1 MVKKCVAYG
10 CSNSNKENVSLHT
23 FPNPKRPGGEKILA
37 EWNRQVRTTR
47 ANRVGP
53 LKSHG
58 TYSWNSCVICSDHFT
73 SYSFEVK
80 SSVEMEIGFKTKSLL
95 KPDAVPTIFKRGT
108 HVLSSGSC
116 DMSPASQPH
125 QSDSSST
132 RRILQLSHWERFFL
146 VSEQNLLSLFTQC
159 PLCQTET
166 DVRQVCQYKR
176 VWQSQPDVGNT
187 KAGNISLSAS
197 ILFAGLSPA
206 KALRM
211 LNHMNVQNI
220 SYATYM
226 NHQTKYLVPSV
237 NDVYKIEHE
246 NVIKI
251 YFSLLLGHLAKYG
264 TYTVMEKTT
273 KKIIAAQ
280 FVQSNEVGSSTA
292 MEKEGLKRSLEQLSA
307 EGVNIAELV
316 TYRHVS
322 IRKMM
327 RENHPEIRH
336 SVDVW
341 NVVKGEL
348 DKLIVQRGCKLIAL
362 GSHII
367 NVHTHSDPLLTECQ
381 RGELKERKWFL
392 PYSKAY
398 SNLREIL
405 FSKNMQKD
413 VKQLTPKSIT
423 AGVESFHSLFNHM
436 APKMLHYHY
445 ETFYAR

>member
-1 MVKKCVAYG
+1 
-10 CSNSNKENVSLHT
+10 
-23 FPNPKRPGGEKILA
+23 
-37 EWNRQVRTTR
+37 
-47 ANRVGP
+47 
-53 LKSHG
+53 
-58 TYSWNSCVICSDHFT
+58 
-73 SYSFEVK
+73 
-80 SSVEMEIGFKTKSLL
+80 
-95 KPDAVPTIFKRGT
+95 
-108 HVLSSGSC
+108 
-116 DMSPASQPH
+116 
-125 QSDSSST
+125 
-132 RRILQLSHWERFFL
+132 
-146 VSEQNLLSLFTQC
+146 
-159 PLCQTET
+159 
-166 DVRQVCQYKR
+166 
-176 VWQSQPDVGNT
+176 
-187 KAGNISLSAS
+187 
-197 ILFAGLSPA
+197 
-206 KALRM
+206 
-211 LNHMNVQNI
+211 
-220 SYATYM
+220 M

-246 NVIKI
+246 NVIKSI
-251 YFSLLLGHLAKYG
+251 LEKQDEKGIVALGDGRADSPGHLAKYG

-392 PYSKAY
+392 PCKCFIIIMRLFMPAQQVQFQ
-398 SNLREIL
+398 IL
-405 FSKNMQKD
+405 LLSISSRYQIAILHFNENCNQKQARTKSGD
-413 VKQLTPKSIT
+413 ERYNVKYPKYKKGSHT
-423 AGVESFHSLFNHM
+423 LCKVFEKTLALSF
-436 APKMLHYHY
+436 MLHLSLSESPFELLVVYSIVLCSV
-445 ETFYAR
+445 A